1 MSRQRHL
8 LSIADLDGETI
19 LHLIARARELKDP
32 GAVPIRPLEGRSLG
46 LIFQRP
52 SNRTRVSFEVAIR
65 QLGGFPI
72 SLFEYE
78 VQLGQREAIRDVARI
93 LGGYLDGLIARLNFH
108 RDLVTIA
115 THAGRPVINGLTDF
129 SHPCQ
134 ILGDLLTIAEARP
147 LDQTVVTYVG
157 DADNNVAHSWLFAA
171 LRLGLRFQYVHP
183 PGYGPGGAA
192 LQAAQGLGAAG
203 WRATTSFAELAWP
216 TDVVYTDVWTSMGQ
230 EHEQALRR
238 EVFGP
243 YQINE
248 ARVAAT
254 FPRAAIMH
262 CLPAHR
268 GEEITD
274 PVLDGERSW
283 VWRQAENRLHIQK
296 AILEWAFQSET

>member
-1 MSRQRHL
+1 MTVGRHL
-8 LSIADLDGETI
+8 LSIADLEPATI
-19 LHLIARARELKDP
+19 TGLIERGRALKS
-32 GAVPIRPLEGRSLG
+32 GAAPQRCLEGRTLG

-78 VQLGQREAIRDVARI
+78 VQLGQREAVRDVARI
-93 LGGYLDGLIARLNFH
+93 LGSYLDGLIARLNYH
-108 RDLVTIA
+108 RDLLAIA
-115 THAGRPVINGLTDF
+115 QHAGRPVINGLTDF

-134 ILGDLLTIAEARP
+134 ILADLLTIAEARS
-147 LDQTVVTYVG
+147 LSDTVVSYVG

-171 LRLGLRFQYVHP
+171 ARLGLRLQFVHP
-183 PGYGPGGAA
+183 PGYGPGATVC
-192 LQAAQGLGAAG
+192 QAAERLGPTT
-203 WRATTSFAELAWP
+203 WRAGTSFETLEWE
-216 TDVVYTDVWTSMGQ
+216 TQVVYTDVWTSMGQ

-238 EVFGP
+238 EVFGS

-248 ARVAAT
+248 TRLQT
-254 FPRAAIMH
+254 SFPRATVMH

-274 PVLDGERSW
+274 QVLDGERSW

-296 AILEWAFQSET
+296 AILEWVFGG

>member
-1 MSRQRHL
+1 VSAARHL
-8 LSIADLDGETI
+8 LSIADLDRAAI
-19 LHLIARARELKDP
+19 LEIVRRAQALKAP
-32 GAVPIRPLEGRSLG
+32 GAKSRCLEGRSLG

-78 VQLGQREAIRDVARI
+78 LQLGQREAIRDVARI
-93 LGGYLDGLIARLNFH
+93 LGGYLDGLVARLNFH
-108 RDLVTIA
+108 RDLLTIA
-115 THAGRPVINGLTDF
+115 QHAGRPVINGLTDF
-129 SHPCQ
+129 THPCQ
-134 ILGDLLTIAEARP
+134 VLGDLLTIAEMRP
-147 LDQTVVTYVG
+147 LEETVVTYVG

-171 LRLGLRFQYVHP
+171 ASVGLRLQYVHP
-183 PGYGPGGAA
+183 PGYAPGTAVRAAAEKLGPGS
-192 LQAAQGLGAAG
+192 
-203 WRATTSFAELAWP
+203 WRAAISFDALTWP

-230 EHEQALRR
+230 EQEQALRR

-248 ARVAAT
+248 TRIAT
-254 FPRAAIMH
+254 SFPKATVMH

-274 PVLDGERSW
+274 QVLDGERSW

-296 AILEWAFQSET
+296 AILEWVFS

>member
-1 MSRQRHL
+1 MSQPRHL
-8 LSIADLDGETI
+8 LSLADLDADTI
-19 LHLIARARELKDP
+19 RGLVERARVLKAAGISGP
-32 GAVPIRPLEGRSLG
+32 RCLEGRSLG

-65 QLGGFPI
+65 HLGGFPI

-78 VQLGQREAIRDVARI
+78 IALGQREAVRDVARI
-93 LGGYLDGLIARLNFH
+93 LGSYVDGLVARLNFH
-108 RDLVTIA
+108 RDLLTIA
-115 THAGRPVINGLTDF
+115 QHAGRPVINGLTDF

-134 ILGDLLTIAEARP
+134 ILGDLLTIAEVRP
-147 LDQTVVTYVG
+147 LEATVVTYVG

-171 LRLGLRFQYVHP
+171 ARLALRLQYVHP
-183 PGYGPGGAA
+183 PGYEPGDAVA
-192 LQAAQGLGAAG
+192 HAAQSLGPKTWAA
-203 WRATTSFAELAWP
+203 ATTFESLRWP

-248 ARVAAT
+248 ARLAKTFPAAT
-254 FPRAAIMH
+254 VMH

-274 PVLDGERSW
+274 QVLDGERSW

-296 AILEWAFQSET
+296 AILEWVFS